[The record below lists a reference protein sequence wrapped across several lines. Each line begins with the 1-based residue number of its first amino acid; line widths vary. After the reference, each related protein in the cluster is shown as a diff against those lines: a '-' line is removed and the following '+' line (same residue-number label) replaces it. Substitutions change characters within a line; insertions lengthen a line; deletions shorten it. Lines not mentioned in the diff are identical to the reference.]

1 MTHQLSALLAE
12 KHWDAALVSSPANIR
27 YLTGFTGSNGLVL
40 VLPGE
45 IILFTDPRYITQS
58 SAEYPGRTVI
68 VKGPLEKGLKRLI
81 GRMQSLGFEDQRIQF
96 STQQAIGALLPNR
109 AVMEGMGS
117 ALEDLRMVK
126 SAEEIAKI
134 RHAVNL
140 NSAAF
145 DASMKLFKAGM
156 TESDLAAEIEYQ
168 MRKLGADKPA
178 FDTIV
183 AFGPHSALPHAHPTQ
198 AKIDGNG
205 ILLIDMGAFWRGYA
219 SDMTRV
225 AHLGRPPRKTKA
237 LYGAVLEALEA
248 GEAAVRAGTSG
259 KRVDGAARKV
269 LAGYGMDK
277 LFLHSVG
284 HGLGLEI
291 HEPPR
296 MSKSASSV
304 LLAGMTITIE
314 PGAYIE
320 GYGGVRIEDTLLVT
334 ETGSEVLTPTPKE
347 LLLL

>member
-1 MTHQLSALLAE
+1 MTHKLSALLAE

-27 YLTGFTGSNGLVL
+27 YLTGFTGSNALL
-40 VLPGE
+40 LALPDDL
-45 IILFTDPRYITQS
+45 ILFTDPRYITQS
-58 SAEYPGRTVI
+58 AAEFPGRSVI
-68 VKGPLEKGLKRLI
+68 VKGPLEKGLKRWV
-81 GRMQSLGFEDQRIQF
+81 GRLRSLGFEDLRIQF
-96 STQQAIGALLPNR
+96 STQQQVGALLPNR
-109 AVMEGMGS
+109 ALMEGMGS
-117 ALEDLRMVK
+117 ALEDLRMLK
-126 SAEEIAKI
+126 SAAEIAAI

-145 DASMKLFKAGM
+145 DAAMKLFQAGM
-156 TESDLAAEIEYQ
+156 TECDLAAEIEYQ

-183 AFGPHSALPHAHPTQ
+183 AFGPHSALPHAHPSQ

-205 ILLIDMGAFWRGYA
+205 LLLIDMGAFWCGYA
-219 SDMTRV
+219 SDMTRM
-225 AHLGRPPRKTKA
+225 AHLGRPARKTKA
-237 LYGAVLEALEA
+237 LYAAVLQALEA
-248 GEAAVRAGTSG
+248 GEAAVKDGASG
-259 KRVDGAARKV
+259 KKVDGASRKV

-296 MSKSASSV
+296 MCKNANSV
-304 LLAGMTITIE
+304 LRAGMTITIE